1 MEMGFSLAPYL
12 FTLMTIQDTYDV
24 AIIGGGLAGLALSI
38 QLAEKGFSAILFEK
52 EKYPYHKVC
61 GEYLSLESRSFLLR
75 LDFPVHELH
84 LPVIDT
90 LFLTAPNGRSFRTRL
105 PLGGMGISRYLL
117 DHSLAELARKQGV
130 TICEETR
137 VEQVST
143 TEDHL
148 VQFQGR
154 QSGTVKARFCCG
166 AYGKRS
172 NLDLKWN
179 RSFLQRHD
187 KRLDNYVGVK
197 YHVNTNWPEQVI
209 GLHNF
214 KNGYCGI
221 SRIEDG
227 KYCLCYMTRADNLR
241 QYGGN
246 LKEMESSLLS
256 QNPHLKEI
264 FSSALVLE
272 HFPVTISQISFHNKT
287 QSENGVLLLGDAA
300 GMITPLCGNGMSMA
314 LHSSRIAA
322 PLIEEFL
329 LNKITGEQVH
339 HRYTLEWK
347 RHFARRMTTGRTL
360 QKFFG
365 SQRLSNIF
373 VSAFSTF
380 PFLAAPLIKMTHGK
394 EF

>member
-1 MEMGFSLAPYL
+1 
-12 FTLMTIQDTYDV
+12 MTIHDTYDV

-38 QLAEKGFSAILFEK
+38 QLADKGYSVILFEK

-61 GEYLSLESRSFLLR
+61 GEYLSLESRGFLQR
-75 LDFPVHELH
+75 LGVPVNELH
-84 LPVIDT
+84 LPVIHT

-105 PLGGMGISRYLL
+105 PLGGIGISRHLL
-117 DHSLAELARKQGV
+117 DHSLAELARRRGV
-130 TICEETR
+130 TLCEETR
-137 VEQVST
+137 VEQVSS

-172 NLDLKWN
+172 NLDVKWN
-179 RSFLQRHD
+179 RSFLQKQD

-197 YHVNTNWPEQVI
+197 YHVDTDWPEQVI

-214 KNGYCGI
+214 ENGYCGI

-241 QYGGN
+241 RYGGN
-246 LKEMESSLLS
+246 LKEMEASLLS

-264 FSSALVLE
+264 FSSARVLE
-272 HFPVTISQISFHNKT
+272 DFPVTISQISFHDKT

-314 LHSSRIAA
+314 LHGSKIAA
-322 PLIEEFL
+322 PLVEEFL
-329 LNKITGEQVH
+329 LNKTTRAEVH
-339 HRYTLEWK
+339 NCYTREWK
-347 RHFARRMTTGRTL
+347 RHFARRMTAGRTL

-373 VSAFSTF
+373 VSSINTF
-380 PFLAAPLIKMTHGK
+380 PFLARTLIKMTHGE